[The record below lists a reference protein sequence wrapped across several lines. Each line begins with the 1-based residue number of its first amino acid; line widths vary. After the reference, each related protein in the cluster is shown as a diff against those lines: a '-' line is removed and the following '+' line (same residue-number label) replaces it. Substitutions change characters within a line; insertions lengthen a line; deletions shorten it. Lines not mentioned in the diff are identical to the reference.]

1 MATVQDDILKA
12 FYEKL
17 GKLDTVDATAVGAI
31 RKALESGKK
40 LKAEDFV
47 TILAKH
53 PKEGVA

>member
-47 TILAKH
+47 IILAKH

>member
-31 RKALESGKK
+31 RKVLESGKK
-40 LKAEDFV
+40 LKADDLV